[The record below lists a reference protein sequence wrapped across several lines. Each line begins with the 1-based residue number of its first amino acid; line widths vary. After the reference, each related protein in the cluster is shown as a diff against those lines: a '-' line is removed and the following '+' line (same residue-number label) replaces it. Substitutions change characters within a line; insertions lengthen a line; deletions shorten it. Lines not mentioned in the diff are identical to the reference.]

1 MGRAEVSQRPPRSSV
16 RKASRKRLTCLSMM
30 TGEKPRTRRAPG
42 STLGSGRQ
50 GGLRTPQEGSF
61 SYPHSITSPHLND
74 VGFPCQEGLPGA
86 APTQD
91 LDKVSMA
98 GKRRQACHT
107 ESQGGASGVGLRP
120 SGRAQPQDV
129 ERAGRG
135 LARQHPPGGQQ

>member
-1 MGRAEVSQRPPRSSV
+1 M

-50 GGLRTPQEGSF
+50 RGLRTPQEGSF

-91 LDKVSMA
+91 LDKVSMQESDGRHATLSHKEAPQVWASVHLA
-98 GKRRQACHT
+98 GLSPRMW
-107 ESQGGASGVGLRP
+107 S
-120 SGRAQPQDV
+120 
-129 ERAGRG
+129 G
-135 LARQHPPGGQQ
+135 LAEAWPGSTHLEGSSR